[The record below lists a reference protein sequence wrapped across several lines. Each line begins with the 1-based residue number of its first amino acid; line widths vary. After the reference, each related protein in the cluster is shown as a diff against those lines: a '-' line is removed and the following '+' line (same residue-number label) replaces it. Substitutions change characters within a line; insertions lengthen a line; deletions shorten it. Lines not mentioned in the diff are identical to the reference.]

1 MTVGS
6 ALRKRIDW
14 IIMKAA
20 HNDPHGRC
28 ELSDETEHRP
38 VLTEGQQAQL
48 DRALSGYGAQGA
60 NGYDLSQFRENLRRT
75 PTERLQRLQSAVKF
89 FAEVKRV
96 RGNRLP
102 KID

>member
-1 MTVGS
+1 M
-6 ALRKRIDW
+6 
-14 IIMKAA
+14 
-20 HNDPHGRC
+20 NDEPKQPAPLH
-28 ELSDETEHRP
+28 EE
-38 VLTEGQQAQL
+38 QQAQL
-48 DRALSGYGAQGA
+48 DRALAGYGAQGA

-75 PTERLQRLQSAVKF
+75 PTERLQRLQAAVNF

>member
-1 MTVGS
+1 LT
-6 ALRKRIDW
+6 
-14 IIMKAA
+14 
-20 HNDPHGRC
+20 
-28 ELSDETEHRP
+28 DEPEERP
-38 VLTEGQQAQL
+38 PLTAEQQAQL
-48 DRALSGYGAQGA
+48 DRTLTGYGEQGE

-75 PTERLQRLQSAVKF
+75 PTERLQRLQAAVKF